1 MDIIRT
7 KQQLWAK
14 SHITDKM
21 RDGNYHDTHTKKPDD
36 NIYKGLTPETRKA
49 FDDAKGGELIEGK
62 QGDPAKMTALHS
74 SSALCVNVFQ
84 YFQNKPNNLKMAVLQ
99 ACGLVAP
106 KNKGNVE
113 SFEFECRRF
122 KIKDISTPNIDFVAE
137 IAPSRII
144 AIESKFNEPYA
155 YPHDN
160 FLREEY
166 YIPENKSIWDDLPEL
181 YDALDIEHAEEI
193 TKKDKNG
200 NETKGKLIFPYYKY
214 LDAVQL
220 LKHLLG
226 VVNSSDKKSEIWLT
240 YLWYDSLGEKGLA
253 HRNEI
258 EDFRKLI
265 EEKTSSRIK
274 FRHITYQEVIC
285 NLNKILN
292 RAEHEEYLNY
302 ITSRY
307 L

>member
-1 MDIIRT
+1 MDIIRI
-7 KQQLWAK
+7 KQQLWAN
-14 SHITDKM
+14 SHIADKL
-21 RDGNYHDTHTKKPDD
+21 RDGKYHDTHTQKPDD

-49 FDDAKGGELIEGK
+49 FDDAQGGEWK
-62 QGDPAKMTALHS
+62 GDNRGTPAKMTALHS

-84 YFQNKPNNLKMAVLQ
+84 YFQDKPNCLKLKLLQ
-99 ACGLVAP
+99 ECGLVSSRNNSTV
-106 KNKGNVE
+106 K
-113 SFEFECRRF
+113 SFEFEKRF
-122 KIKDISTPNIDFVAE
+122 SIKGISTPNIDFVVE
-137 IAPSRII
+137 VDPYRII

-155 YPHDN
+155 YSHDN

-166 YIPENKSIWDDLPEL
+166 YLPKNKSIWNNLEKL
-181 YDALDIEHAEEI
+181 YNALDIENKEEI
-193 TKKDKNG
+193 TQKDSDG
-200 NETKGKLIFPYYKY
+200 NDRMGKIIFPDYKY

-240 YLWYDSLGEKGLA
+240 YLWYDSLGGKGVA
-253 HRNEI
+253 HRAEI

-265 EEKTSSRIK
+265 EENTSQRIK
-274 FRHITYQEVIC
+274 FRHITYQELIC
-285 NLNKILN
+285 NLNKNLN
-292 RAEHEEYLNY
+292 RAEHKDYLDY